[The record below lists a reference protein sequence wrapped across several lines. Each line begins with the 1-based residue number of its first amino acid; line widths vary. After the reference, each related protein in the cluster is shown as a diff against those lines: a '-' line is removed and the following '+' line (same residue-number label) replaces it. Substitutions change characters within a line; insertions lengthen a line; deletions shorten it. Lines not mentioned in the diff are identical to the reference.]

1 MKLLVFRLLAGFAIA
16 AAILGPLV
24 FGMSSCRSA
33 KHSPPPAVAS
43 LSPELIKIDKPV
55 DEPKKISSINKVL
68 SIFKSNDNQ
77 PVAFPE
83 KKIGTIYE
91 KSIPRKCKGCTIVY
105 SAGPATVTTTTVAK
119 KATAATGA
127 GATATTIEKAKAP
140 VTTGTGDATDQSG
153 TGVASTIKG
162 NNNAPVLTNAP
173 VEAPDWKAQLA
184 AGFATPVGKV
194 LAVLLLAGAGYSVYR
209 LWPLLRRKS
218 SDTQS

>member
-1 MKLLVFRLLAGFAIA
+1 MKTIRVLATCTLIILAWSWLAG
-16 AAILGPLV
+16 
-24 FGMSSCRSA
+24 CRSA
-33 KHSPPPAVAS
+33 NVPDRAAGTDLTGPYVPVVVRPDTTARLDSMVVTPHRS
-43 LSPELIKIDKPV
+43 LV
-55 DEPKKISSINKVL
+55 DKVL
-68 SIFKSNDNQ
+68 GRQPKSEILST
-77 PVAFPE
+77 PARIGKKSTVA
-83 KKIGTIYE
+83 IY
-91 KSIPRKCKGCTIVY
+91 Y
-105 SAGPATVTTTTVAK
+105 GPATVTTTTVGK

-140 VTTGTGDATDQSG
+140 VTTGTGDATDQRG
-153 TGVASTIKG
+153 TGAASTIKG

-194 LAVLLLAGAGYSVYR
+194 LAVLLLAGAGYGVYR